1 MTDLP
6 LQIPDKRDPQSMALE
21 SFFLRSV

>member
-6 LQIPDKRDPQSMALE
+6 LQIPDKRDSQSMALE
-21 SFFLRSV
+21 SVFFA